1 MRNRIHI
8 IIAKAVKDEFKR
20 FDCRKTYAIWDVY
33 FCSLENLNTRLG
45 SIDKYTLRST
55 LLFEISEK
63 RRLLSQEDKYKIIA
77 LLRRNSEE
85 MQKSNWENM
94 QYISNYDH
102 NEMRP
107 LV

>member
-1 MRNRIHI
+1 MCNRIHI
-8 IIAKAVKDEFKR
+8 IIAKAVKDELKR

-33 FCSLENLNTRLG
+33 FCSLENLNTKLG
-45 SIDKYTLRST
+45 SIDKFTLRST
-55 LLFEISEK
+55 LLFEITEK

-77 LLRRNSEE
+77 LWRRNNEDL
-85 MQKSNWENM
+85 QVSNWENM
-94 QYISNYDH
+94 HYISNYDH